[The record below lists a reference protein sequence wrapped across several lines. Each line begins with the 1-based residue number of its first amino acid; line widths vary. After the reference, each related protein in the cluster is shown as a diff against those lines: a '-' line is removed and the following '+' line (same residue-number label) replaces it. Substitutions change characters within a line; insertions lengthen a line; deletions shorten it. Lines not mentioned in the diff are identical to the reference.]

1 MDEFC
6 LLYVGAVVA
15 KLDFKSFFPVRP
27 RESRPPELLDPTT
40 VFRYFPRLT
49 FKSDAGV
56 RLLVRRDGEVAL
68 RVDGEPP
75 PENISFRFEARE
87 DFFSDAEV
95 GELLPRTLWKPL

>member
-1 MDEFC
+1 M
-6 LLYVGAVVA
+6 YVGAVAA
-15 KLDFKSFFPVRP
+15 KLDFNSFFPVRP
-27 RESRPPELLDPTT
+27 KESLPPGLFDPTA
-40 VFRYFPRLT
+40 VLRYFPEERLT

-56 RLLVRRDGEVAL
+56 RLLVRRDGEAAL

-87 DFFSDAEV
+87 VFFRDAEV

>member
-6 LLYVGAVVA
+6 LLYVGTVDD
-15 KLDFKSFFPVRP
+15 KLDFDSFFPVRP
-27 RESRPPELLDPTT
+27 RECLPPTT
-40 VFRYFPRLT
+40 VFRYFPEDRIALE
-49 FKSDAGV
+49 SDDGV

-68 RVDGEPP
+68 RVDDEPP